1 MSRLQKSQFRYSDC
15 FKRQVVEEVSRGS
28 SISELRRRYGIKGG
42 STIQNWIR
50 HYGREELLQEII
62 YVKMRK
68 ESDRIKELESENRRL
83 KLALADSTLAK
94 DALETLV
101 AVANEHYGTDLKKNF
116 VTGPSATAG
125 KRKSNR

>member
-94 DALETLV
+94 DALESLV

>member
-68 ESDRIKELESENRRL
+68 EIDRIKELESENRRL

-94 DALETLV
+94 DALESLV